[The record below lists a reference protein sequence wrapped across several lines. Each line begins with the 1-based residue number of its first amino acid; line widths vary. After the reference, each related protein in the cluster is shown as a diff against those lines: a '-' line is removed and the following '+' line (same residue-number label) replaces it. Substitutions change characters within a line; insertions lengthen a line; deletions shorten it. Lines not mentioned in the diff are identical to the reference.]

1 MNKKGFTLIELLVVI
16 AIIAILSSIAFF
28 QFSSA
33 RNKGNNAKIQAEIQQ
48 IKTDIELTASGSVYP
63 ATQAAAIPTRFRAPA
78 CSTGYVYRQ
87 VGSGSG
93 YILYAPLCGTPA
105 QTFCVDSTGNSTTTA
120 STAITV
126 SSTVCQ

>member
-48 IKTDIELTASGSVYP
+48 IKTDIELTTNGGTYP
-63 ATQAAAIPTRFRAPA
+63 ATTPSPIPARFRAPA

-87 VGSGSG
+87 VGTGTG

-105 QTFCVDSTGNSTTTA
+105 QFFCVDSTGNSTTTA
-120 STAITV
+120 TVAVTA
-126 SSTVCQ
+126 TVCQ